1 MVSDD
6 PEVEAEGQKIEA
18 SIEDEINLAWE
29 TLLLLPAG
37 RMFIWSIMD
46 QCHFFAD
53 TFTGNAQGA
62 YMDGERNVALKIFE
76 ERIRPLGMKVFTDML
91 LEAEIR
97 EKRVAIVYELD
108 EADETETD
116 EE

>member
-1 MVSDD
+1 MVNDD
-6 PEVEAEGQKIEA
+6 PDIEAEVQKVES
-18 SIEDEINLAWE
+18 SIEQELVLAWE
-29 TLLLLPAG
+29 SLLLLPAG
-37 RMFIWSIMD
+37 RMVIWSIMD

-53 TFTGNAQGA
+53 TFTGNSQGA

-76 ERIRPLGMKVFTDML
+76 ERIRPLGMKVFADML
-91 LEAEIR
+91 IEAEAR
-97 EKRVAIVYELD
+97 EKRVALVYELA